1 MKRTPIVELSD
12 CVLCELC
19 TDLCPKVFV
28 INTNDY
34 VQVMELDTYPEPEV
48 DEVIK
53 NCPADCIT
61 WEEQP

>member
-1 MKRTPIVELSD
+1 MKRVPSVDLSD

-28 INTNDY
+28 MSTGDY
-34 VQVMELDTYPEPEV
+34 VQVLELPAYPEAEV

-53 NCPADCIT
+53 NCPADCIA
-61 WEEQP
+61 WEPQS

>member
-1 MKRTPIVELSD
+1 MKRVPTVELSD

-28 INTNDY
+28 INTSEY
-34 VQVMELDTYPEPEV
+34 VQVMELSAYPEAEV

-53 NCPADCIT
+53 NCPTDCIA